1 VQWHSAG
8 EREIEVE
15 WLKKQFQVNDK
26 YGRLGD
32 LKKRVID
39 PAIEEINKHSNLW
52 VAYGQRKVGRTVT
65 YFR

>member
-1 VQWHSAG
+1 VQWHFAG

-15 WLKKQFQVNDK
+15 WLKNQFQVNDK
-26 YGRLGD
+26 YGWIGD

-52 VAYGQRKVGRTVT
+52 VTYGQRKVGRTVT